1 MILSIHIGVITSS
14 GSSRTRNKKI
24 LETMMRRHPR
34 PRQINAA
41 TATRSYVTNVSKNRH
56 LVHFLGEK
64 RGVTTTSIRES
75 SLFLFGSCY
84 QQRNRRYSSSSSTT
98 NNKKEYN
105 TSNALKES
113 ASQSPPPSIVN
124 MKYTDEDSTK
134 QLYSEWAT
142 KYSNDTRAMGYTM
155 PEQVSSALKDNN
167 IIIPNKK
174 IKLFDAGCADG
185 LSGLALR
192 RSTSCDTTKLI
203 GGDITPA
210 MLDIARTRNCYDELH
225 VINLNQPLS
234 KFENNTFD
242 IITCVG
248 TMTYVN
254 PDGPCLNEF
263 IRIVKNGGHI
273 IYTNRTDKLDNFI
286 SKVRVRNDKHVVV

>member
-1 MILSIHIGVITSS
+1 
-14 GSSRTRNKKI
+14 
-24 LETMMRRHPR
+24 
-34 PRQINAA
+34 
-41 TATRSYVTNVSKNRH
+41 
-56 LVHFLGEK
+56 
-64 RGVTTTSIRES
+64 
-75 SLFLFGSCY
+75 
-84 QQRNRRYSSSSSTT
+84 
-98 NNKKEYN
+98 
-105 TSNALKES
+105 
-113 ASQSPPPSIVN
+113 
-124 MKYTDEDSTK
+124 
-134 QLYSEWAT
+134 
-142 KYSNDTRAMGYTM
+142 
-155 PEQVSSALKDNN
+155 LKDND

-174 IKLFDAGCADG
+174 IKIFDAGCGDG

-192 RSTSCDTTKLI
+192 RSTSCDTTKII

-254 PDGPCLNEF
+254 PNGPCLNEF